1 MVAKGDLKVAE
12 PVKDSQQAFERGCD
26 LKDAGCCTSA
36 AVSSM
41 QSSVKDFVRAF
52 KFAEK
57 GSFRDFDFC
66 TVYLLLV
73 KFEFDI
79 IYGKL
84 KRLFLFYLF
93 RLRNGPI

>member
-57 GSFRDFDFC
+57 GSSACFR
-66 TVYLLLV
+66 
-73 KFEFDI
+73 
-79 IYGKL
+79 
-84 KRLFLFYLF
+84 FLYCISFLSK
-93 RLRNGPI
+93 I